1 MAFSVRRATYFKKYI
16 VTSLLSV
23 VIWLTLSFLVA
34 YADEKDV
41 NVDADSSHNTIHI
54 TSDKLIL
61 NRNDEYSEFL
71 GNVRATQGETVI
83 TSDSL
88 KIYYSK
94 GINSKKKSGNEE
106 GSIKKI
112 YASGNVE
119 IIMDDKIASAQQAVY
134 TSKNKVLVLSGG
146 ESKIIS
152 SDDSVTAEKITL
164 YRESGQ
170 IVIEGGKEK
179 RVEAILSPEKE
190 TRKRN

>member
-1 MAFSVRRATYFKKYI
+1 MVFSVRHTTYFKEYL

-23 VIWLTLSFLVA
+23 VIWMMLSAIAA
-34 YADEKDV
+34 YADEKEV
-41 NVDADSSHNTIHI
+41 NADADNTYNNIHI
-54 TSDKLIL
+54 TSDRLIL
-61 NRNDEYSEFL
+61 NRDDEYSEFS
-71 GNVRATQGETVI
+71 GNVRATQGKTVI

-94 GINSKKKSGNEE
+94 GINSKEKQENQEE
-106 GSIKKI
+106 SIKKI
-112 YASGNVE
+112 HAAGNVQ

-134 TSKNKVLVLSGG
+134 TLENKVLVLSGG

-152 SDDSVTAEKITL
+152 GDDSVTAEKITL
-164 YRESGQ
+164 YREDGHM
-170 IVIEGGKEK
+170 VIEGGKKK